1 MSTKVQI
8 RRGSTSS
15 ANAFTGAE
23 GELYVDIDQND
34 LRVHDGST
42 PGGFRLPNFDTV
54 TELNSTKV
62 DKLSPPFTSLSNTV
76 GSSTSIPVIT
86 FNEQGQ
92 ITAVSSAALPNNLA
106 TTTYVDTAVSNLVNA
121 APSTLNTLNEL
132 ASALG
137 NDASFATTVTN
148 QLALKANTSSLATV
162 ATTGSY
168 SNLTNKPTIPTL
180 TSQLTNDAG
189 FLTAN
194 NTITFKRTN
203 EVFTNISSYSATI
216 EYNYTD
222 GNIFY
227 QTNLTNNY
235 DANFTNIPTTELVVT
250 TCSLIIEHVG
260 SNAYIPN
267 NLYINGVLISSV
279 KWLSQPTPVA
289 NTTGIITY
297 VMIRRNSTWN
307 VLGSYASYGL

>member
-23 GELYVDIDQND
+23 GELYVDLGEKS

-42 PGGFRLPNFDTV
+42 PGGFRLPNFDT
-54 TELNSTKV
+54 
-62 DKLSPPFTSLSNTV
+62 
-76 GSSTSIPVIT
+76 I
-86 FNEQGQ
+86 
-92 ITAVSSAALPNNLA
+92 
-106 TTTYVDTAVSNLVNA
+106 
-121 APSTLNTLNEL
+121 
-132 ASALG
+132 
-137 NDASFATTVTN
+137 TN

-180 TSQLTNDAG
+180 TSQLTNDVG

-194 NTITFKRTN
+194 STITFKRTN

-222 GNIFY
+222 GNVFY

-250 TCSLIIEHVG
+250 TCSLIIEHG
-260 SNAYIPN
+260 ASAYTPN
-267 NLYINGVLISSV
+267 NLYINSTLISSV
-279 KWLSQPTPVA
+279 KWLSQPLPVA

-297 VMIRRNSTWN
+297 VMIRRNSAWN
-307 VLGSYASYGL
+307 VLASYASYGA

>member
-34 LRVHDGST
+34 LRVHNGFT
-42 PGGFRLPNFDTV
+42 PGGFRLPNYDTV

-62 DKLSPPFTSLSNTV
+62 DKIDITAGTV
-76 GSSTSIPVIT
+76 GSGSAIPVIT
-86 FNEQGQ
+86 YNEQGQ
-92 ITAVSSAALPNNLA
+92 ITAVSTSALNIPANIATETYVNNQISSLINGAPGALDTLKELA
-106 TTTYVDTAVSNLVNA
+106 T
-121 APSTLNTLNEL
+121 
-132 ASALG
+132 ALG
-137 NDASFATTVTN
+137 NDSSFATTITN

-168 SNLTNKPTIPTL
+168 NDLTNKPTIPTL

-194 NTITFKRTN
+194 STITFKRTN

-222 GNIFY
+222 GNVFY

-250 TCSLIIEHVG
+250 TCSLIIEHG
-260 SNAYIPN
+260 ASAYTPN
-267 NLYINGVLISSV
+267 NLYINSTLISSV
-279 KWLSQPTPVA
+279 KWLSQPLPVA

-297 VMIRRNSTWN
+297 VMIRRNSAWN
-307 VLGSYASYGL
+307 VLASYASYGA